1 MNILKST
8 LLVVI
13 ATASLSVL
21 AEDVCKERLEAH
33 IELINENELYL
44 QKIGSDSKTIGS
56 FEITKFQ
63 KSLTARYASLNAL
76 LKTYSDKELNCTPA
90 ILGKATAI
98 HDFTRIGQSIIAN
111 TELRR
116 ITVSF
121 TKHEAYKL
129 TNFLNDYKKYTSNE
143 MLTDVQNSINQE
155 NALLPY
161 EQKFELSDKNYD
173 PNLYATSDI
182 AIKAAT
188 TTVAGAARVWGFISD
203 HLKWR
208 QGRLRDNAEIKKLVL
223 SKLKPLDIIYEKRTF
238 VLSNYTIPGHWGH
251 NAIWMGTKA
260 ELILLGIWDK
270 EFFRPFRAQVEAGNN
285 IVEIRKEGLNF
296 QSLDSFLNLDEF
308 AITRMKGIDE
318 RISGVFEELATQID
332 KKYDF
337 KFDARTTDVI
347 TCAELISFSYGD
359 YKWPETKTLFQIS
372 LRPDDLAITSVQF
385 NPQADFILYLKGSK
399 NNGPVQNLSVDKWKA
414 LFDLR
419 TPEEKAR
426 EKQIKKEK
434 QERDRQERE
443 AFNRLYGN
451 G

>member
-1 MNILKST
+1 MKILKTS
-8 LLVVI
+8 LLVVL
-13 ATASLSVL
+13 ASIGVNAF

-33 IELINENELYL
+33 IELMNEHELYL
-44 QKIGSDSKTIGS
+44 QKIGSESKTIGS
-56 FEITKFQ
+56 FEITQFQ

-76 LKTYSDKELNCTPA
+76 LKTYNDKELNCQPA

-121 TKHEAYKL
+121 TKFEAYKL
-129 TNFLNDYKKYTSNE
+129 TNFIEDYKKYTSNE
-143 MLTDVQNSINQE
+143 MIAEVQNSINQE

-161 EQKFELSDKNYD
+161 EQKFNLSEKDYD

-188 TTVAGAARVWGFISD
+188 TTVAGAAKVWGFISD

-208 QGRLRDNAEIKKLVL
+208 QGRLRDNAEVKALVL
-223 SKLKPLDIIYEKRTF
+223 SKLRPLDIIYEKRTF

-260 ELILLGIWDK
+260 ELILAGLWDK
-270 EFFRPFRAQVEAGNN
+270 EFFKPFRAQVEAGNN

-296 QSLDSFLNLDEF
+296 QSLDNFLNLDEF
-308 AITRMKGIDE
+308 AITRMKGIDQ
-318 RISGVFEELATQID
+318 RASGVFEELFAQID

-359 YKWPETKTLFQIS
+359 YKWPETKTLFQVS
-372 LRPDDLAITSVQF
+372 LRPDDLAITSVQA
-385 NPQADFILYLKGSK
+385 NPQAEFILYLKGAK
-399 NNGPVQNLSVDKWKA
+399 KNGPFQNLTQDQWKA
-414 LFDLR
+414 LFDLQ
-419 TPEEKAR
+419 TPEQKAHAKKMKR
-426 EKQIKKEK
+426 EQ
-434 QERDRQERE
+434 QNREREERE
-443 AFNRLYGN
+443 AFNRLYGH